1 MHFDVHILLI
11 YHLLG
16 DKNTPDSSVTI
27 GGIRHFI
34 RLLLTKM
41 SYCKGVIG

>member
-16 DKNTPDSSVTI
+16 DKNTPESSVTI
-27 GGIRHFI
+27 GGTRRFMYVLTYKNV
-34 RLLLTKM
+34 LL
-41 SYCKGVIG
+41 